1 MLQKNRKIDDQI
13 ISEGSMIKM
22 SWLVVL
28 KAIPATAEI
37 EGYLMTKEGID
48 RLALEFERALESGE
62 TKNLRSSKKKIE
74 EFAAGE
80 TGDLPPEIAE
90 KVNEHAKKLKVI
102 LDEMFKGR
110 DTQGKEPGPR
120 TTPKITDELLAEAI
134 SEYSDGKKEKLIDW
148 LGENNRDRHSKKKQK
163 ILKNNREAIR
173 RLPQDDDDLFYVTF
187 KKGTM
192 YVTEPSIDI
201 DDTRQAFSEIEGLE
215 FREDMEDSEKEND
228 PFNQLPGVTIFPPQ
242 KMSKSEYD
250 KFENAIE
257 KLKADNKSV
266 YKLKGKKVPSILW
279 SVTCD
284 KLSSDETRAKEQ
296 FEVDGKVAY
305 RSNVT
310 TAKQVLDYFE
320 LLTKKGWGNK
330 PMFMPDSILNQ
341 KKDSQAMKA
350 IIGGGKTGGW
360 GEKSTISNELKTVLQ
375 SPTFDPAKMAEIS
388 ESEKL
393 MIPLQLRT
401 LIAGDD
407 LSEETKELIKRA
419 GITTDELKELRDKA
433 QTTGPDKY
441 IDWPKFQ
448 KLIRS
453 RNNQTLNQSFKKL
466 QDAMGGVME
475 NLFNEDEVKF
485 FEGLKGKSED
495 EVEDSIAEFYNVDED
510 VVLDSEVTVP
520 TRRILRANNIFT
532 KTPAGFKL
540 DSDHAYRDRDTF
552 TRVFRTFRQNK
563 YSIDI
568 SEESEI
574 GGIKNIKNTG
584 ILELIMDIDF
594 YYYRKLVEDYNDIL
608 DEEDEDRQEEMWVEL
623 LPTIQKEYPNI
634 IQALID
640 ATDNKMKLIID
651 NREDYIK
658 AMKLKIKRKKNQRY
672 GILNK
677 LLEKNLIVKIG
688 DDEIE

>member
-1 MLQKNRKIDDQI
+1 
-13 ISEGSMIKM
+13 MIRM

-28 KAIPATAEI
+28 KAIPASGEMVN
-37 EGYLMTKEGID
+37 YLQLGDAGID

-62 TKNLRSSKKKIE
+62 AKNLRSSKKKIE

-90 KVNEHAKKLKVI
+90 KVNEHAKKLKAI
-102 LDEMFKGR
+102 LDEMFEGR
-110 DTQGKEPGPR
+110 DAQGKVFKPTPR
-120 TTPKITDELLAEAI
+120 NEPKITDELLAEAI

-148 LGENNRDRHSKKKQK
+148 LGENKENRHSKKRQK
-163 ILKNNREAIR
+163 ILKDNRGAIR

-187 KKGTM
+187 RKGTM

-201 DDTRQAFSEIEGLE
+201 DDTRQAFSEIEGLK
-215 FREDMEDSEKEND
+215 FREDMDDSEKEND

-242 KMSKSEYD
+242 KMSKSEYT

-266 YKLKGKKVPSILW
+266 YKLKGKKIPSVLW
-279 SVTCD
+279 SVVGNE
-284 KLSSDETRAKEQ
+284 LSADETRAKEK
-296 FEVDGKVAY
+296 FEKDGKVAY

-320 LLTKKGWGNK
+320 LLTNKGWVNK
-330 PMFMPDSILNQ
+330 TIFMPDSILSQ
-341 KKDSQAMKA
+341 KKDSQAMKT
-350 IIGGGKTGGW
+350 IIGGGKSGGW
-360 GEKSTISNELKTVLQ
+360 GEKATVSNELKTVLQ

-401 LIAGDD
+401 LIAGED

-419 GITTDELKELRDKA
+419 GITTDALKELRDKA
-433 QTTGPDKY
+433 QTTGSDKY

-453 RNNQTLNQSFKKL
+453 RNNQTLNESFKKL
-466 QDAMGGVME
+466 QGAMGGVME
-475 NLFNEDEVKF
+475 NLFNEEEVKF

-510 VVLDSEVTVP
+510 TVLDSDVTVP

-532 KTPAGFKL
+532 QTPAGFKL
-540 DSDHAYRDRDTF
+540 DSDHAYKDRDTF

-568 SEESEI
+568 SGKSEI
-574 GGIKNIKNTG
+574 GGFKGIKNTG

-594 YYYRKLVEDYNDIL
+594 YYYRKLVDGYYDIL
-608 DEEDEDRQEEMWVEL
+608 NEDNEDAQEELWIEL
-623 LPTIQKEYPNI
+623 LPTLQKEYPNI

-658 AMKLKIKRKKNQRY
+658 AMKLKIKRKDNQRY

-677 LLEKNLIVKIG
+677 LLERNLIVKIG
-688 DDEIE
+688 SDEVE